1 MGIPESGA
9 GVQIIKLPSPFKGQ
23 LLPIVDGLSASAH
36 TASRAGHDL
45 HEVVMDLSPVDP
57 LQKSP
62 GVSQAADC
70 CRPEHQIVDLEFCLL
85 DAVVGVEAQA
95 AHCPEGVC
103 RSIFPF

>member
-1 MGIPESGA
+1 
-9 GVQIIKLPSPFKGQ
+9 
-23 LLPIVDGLSASAH
+23 
-36 TASRAGHDL
+36 
-45 HEVVMDLSPVDP
+45 MDLSPVDP

-103 RSIFPF
+103 RSIFPFQGKVGRPQSRLHDAAGGPEDDSGSGPLPHGAVAFNIV

>member
-1 MGIPESGA
+1 
-9 GVQIIKLPSPFKGQ
+9 
-23 LLPIVDGLSASAH
+23 
-36 TASRAGHDL
+36 
-45 HEVVMDLSPVDP
+45 MDLSPVDP

-85 DAVVGVEAQA
+85 DAVVGVAAQA

-103 RSIFPF
+103 RSIFPFQGQVGRPQSRLHAAAGGPEDELSLIHI